1 MASPEVG
8 QAHTSREAFAGASA
22 RRPGGSPRSLLFAI
36 LVAAVV
42 SLCGC
47 AGTTATASRANL
59 SPVPL
64 HLNAGSYSLAG
75 SRTTISGTVALG
87 ARITVDGHRVSNHAG
102 HWRRTLHLHIGENRI
117 TVRATLSGNAAN
129 RKIITVTREK
139 TAAELEAETKEQE
152 ISSQQSTPT
161 STPQTS
167 TPQPEEACTNG
178 TYVNSAGNTVCSP
191 ENSPTAPAGAT
202 AECTDGTYSFSESR
216 SGTCSHHGGVA
227 RWLE

>member
-1 MASPEVG
+1 MASPEAG
-8 QAHTSREAFAGASA
+8 QAQQAHTGREGLAGASA
-22 RRPGGSPRSLLFAI
+22 HRPGGSPRSPLFAI
-36 LVAAVV
+36 FVAVVV

-75 SRTTISGTVALG
+75 SRTTISGTVAPG

-102 HWRRTLHLHIGENRI
+102 HWRRTLRLHIGKNRI

-129 RKIITVTREK
+129 KMITVTREK
-139 TAAELEAETKEQE
+139 TSAGVEAETKEQE
-152 ISSQQSTPT
+152 VGSQQSTPA
-161 STPQTS
+161 S

>member
-1 MASPEVG
+1 MASSEAR
-8 QAHTSREAFAGASA
+8 QAHTGREALADVSA
-22 RRPGGSPRSLLFAI
+22 HGPGGSPRSPLFAI
-36 LVAAVV
+36 LVAVV
-42 SLCGC
+42 VFLCGC

-59 SPVPL
+59 SAVPL
-64 HLNAGSYSLAG
+64 HLNAGSYSLSG
-75 SRTTISGTVALG
+75 SSTTISGTVARG
-87 ARITVDGHRVSNHAG
+87 ARITVNGHRVSNHAG

-129 RKIITVTREK
+129 RKMITVTREK
-139 TAAELEAETKEQE
+139 TAAEAEAETKEQE
-152 ISSQQSTPT
+152 VSSQQSTP
-161 STPQTS
+161 TS